1 MATFTNIRRQ
11 HVDKT
16 YLEVSRLEKRL
27 TRLTQLMANPPEEV
41 QQVANKRWSLPL
53 WGQTDPRKAL
63 EQSVVAWQDDATVSR
78 CPYCQQEFTQYTF
91 RRHHCRTCG
100 KIVCGDPATGCSTL
114 LGLNVATSMY
124 QHPSVSIYA
133 DRSVANASIEKPEI
147 SIPVDVRLCKECN
160 TTLFAKRD
168 FADSLKAPHPLS
180 RSYHNLVQF
189 ERGIRM
195 LMPQFQSLLTKL
207 QSPDHPP
214 TSQDIANAS
223 KIRKRLMDAF
233 TQYDIASRRVRD
245 MPTDSPTQQKLQ
257 KAIYQQA
264 SQFLHLHMLPLKT
277 LPKILKH
284 ATPNGDRVGSTLT
297 DGNIPNNNRN
307 GLHPRGALASIHYHN
322 RSFDSTSQLSNTPTT
337 SSQISAME
345 AEEKLLRERLIV
357 LEEQKF
363 MVSEMLAAANKRRK
377 FDEMGALQGNV
388 EDLSREIDGVQNQI
402 AALDFEGL
410 YAAQNGLGDGVMTPP
425 QQQPRTATKQMGL
438 PNG

>member
-1 MATFTNIRRQ
+1 
-11 HVDKT
+11 
-16 YLEVSRLEKRL
+16 
-27 TRLTQLMANPPEEV
+27 
-41 QQVANKRWSLPL
+41 
-53 WGQTDPRKAL
+53 
-63 EQSVVAWQDDATVSR
+63 
-78 CPYCQQEFTQYTF
+78 
-91 RRHHCRTCG
+91 
-100 KIVCGDPATGCSTL
+100 
-114 LGLNVATSMY
+114 
-124 QHPSVSIYA
+124 
-133 DRSVANASIEKPEI
+133 
-147 SIPVDVRLCKECN
+147 
-160 TTLFAKRD
+160 
-168 FADSLKAPHPLS
+168 
-180 RSYHNLVQF
+180 
-189 ERGIRM
+189 
-195 LMPQFQSLLTKL
+195 
-207 QSPDHPP
+207 
-214 TSQDIANAS
+214 
-223 KIRKRLMDAF
+223 MDAF